1 MPGYAYPVETAAG
14 QGVTSGSLKSISF
27 SVNETENPTQFYT
40 ATTKTKVLSVL
51 ANNTL
56 GTILPVKLYV
66 YRDATE
72 SEFLTSEV
80 RVLNHKYLVQQLVSG
95 DARVDDSQDQVLERY
110 KVAADFVLNIGD
122 KLMAT
127 CPIADAIVLT
137 VNLEEGI

>member
-51 ANNTL
+51 ANNTI

-95 DARVDDSQDQVLERY
+95 DARVDDSQDQVLDRY

-127 CPIADAIVLT
+127 CPIVDAVILT
-137 VNLEEGI
+137 VSLEEGI

>member
-1 MPGYAYPVETAAG
+1 MPGYAYPVETAAS
-14 QGVTSGSLKSISF
+14 QGVTSGSLKSVSF

-95 DARVDDSQDQVLERY
+95 DARVDDSQDQVLDRY

-127 CPIADAIVLT
+127 CPIVDAVILT
-137 VNLEEGI
+137 VSLEEGI

>member
-1 MPGYAYPVETAAG
+1 MPGYAYPIETAAG

-51 ANNTL
+51 ANNTI

-66 YRDATE
+66 YRDSTE

-95 DARVDDSQDQVLERY
+95 DARVDDSQDQVLDRY

-127 CPIADAIVLT
+127 CPIADAVILT
-137 VNLEEGI
+137 VSLEEGI

>member
-95 DARVDDSQDQVLERY
+95 DARVDDSQDQVLDRY

-127 CPIADAIVLT
+127 CPIADAVILT
-137 VNLEEGI
+137 VSLEEGI

>member
-1 MPGYAYPVETAAG
+1 MPGYAHPIEAIAS
-14 QGVTSGSLKSISF
+14 QGSLKSITAL
-27 SVNETENPTQFYT
+27 VGDIDNPAPFYT

-95 DARVDDSQDQVLERY
+95 DARVDDGQDQVLDRY

-127 CPIADAIVLT
+127 CPIADAVILT
-137 VNLEEGI
+137 VSLEEGI

>member
-1 MPGYAYPVETAAG
+1 MPGYAYPIETAG
-14 QGVTSGSLKSISF
+14 QGVASGSLKSISF
-27 SVNETENPTQFYT
+27 SVNETDNPTQFYT

-95 DARVDDSQDQVLERY
+95 DARVDDSQDQVLDRY

-127 CPIADAIVLT
+127 CPIADAVILT
-137 VNLEEGI
+137 VSLEEGI